1 MCLFS
6 FPSFSVLSICMMKL
20 NDFIL
25 RNKSAELS
33 ATSIFCNLEPGACLG
48 TVQRRRWRGK
58 GTRGKLGWGCVLGY
72 QKASN
77 QSRHTYWDKQKT
89 KTNSHLNIQTK
100 FHTKTKIEE
109 VWHLWENS
117 DQNGWQRIQLLSL
130 PFLWLLSFG
139 FFFFR
144 LRNMKHCGVIFP
156 IYVPFFPIPPPVTFL
171 SFSSGFP
178 SFVLPH
184 SGKEDL
190 PPPAPSGVRSLQSG
204 LTTCSLDC
212 LWKESVSNLHDL

>member
-48 TVQRRRWRGK
+48 TVQRRRWRGRELEVNWVGDVCLDIK
-58 GTRGKLGWGCVLGY
+58 RLQISQGILTEINK
-72 QKASN
+72 
-77 QSRHTYWDKQKT
+77 KT

-139 FFFFR
+139 FFFFSTAKYEALWCNFSY
-144 LRNMKHCGVIFP
+144 LRPVLSYSASSNLPLLFFRFP
-156 IYVPFFPIPPPVTFL
+156 IICPPPLRQGGSPTPCPLRCTFPPVWPDNLL
-171 SFSSGFP
+171 SR
-178 SFVLPH
+178 L
-184 SGKEDL
+184 
-190 PPPAPSGVRSLQSG
+190 
-204 LTTCSLDC
+204 
-212 LWKESVSNLHDL
+212 SVKRKC